1 MHELVHKVRAK
12 LVRFIRASRVFQ
24 VKENELE
31 HERKIEEAIRK
42 IEQLSTTSS
51 KVSSV
56 PNHPNCV

>member
-1 MHELVHKVRAK
+1 MSELEHIVRAK
-12 LVRFIRASRVFQ
+12 LVCFITANRVFQ

-42 IEQLSTTSS
+42 IEQLSTASN

-56 PNHPNCV
+56 PNHPSCI